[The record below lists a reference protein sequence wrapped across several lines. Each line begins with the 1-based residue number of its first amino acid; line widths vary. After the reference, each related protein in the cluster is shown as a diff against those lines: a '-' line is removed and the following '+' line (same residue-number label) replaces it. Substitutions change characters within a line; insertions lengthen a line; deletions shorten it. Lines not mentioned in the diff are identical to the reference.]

1 MADRRRRNWTDAGAE
16 ALVILIVLG
25 LLAVA
30 TFVGWIAGRATRE
43 ETTTV
48 TVGSTSSTTS
58 TTSTIETTTG
68 TTTTGTT
75 GTGTTTTGTTG
86 TGTTGTGTGTGTT
99 TGGGSPGVGDPAAGK
114 GIFMNNGCGSCHTLD
129 AAGTSGNIGPNLD
142 EAKPSLSLVVD
153 RVTNGKG
160 AMPSFKGTL
169 SDKQIRDVAA
179 FVVNSTSGG

>member
-1 MADRRRRNWTDAGAE
+1 MRLERPHGGQKEARWTDAGAE

-25 LLAVA
+25 LMAVSA
-30 TFVGWIAGRATRE
+30 FTGWVAGRSTRD

-58 TTSTIETTTG
+58 TTSTIETTT
-68 TTTTGTT
+68 
-75 GTGTTTTGTTG
+75 TGTTTTPTTG
-86 TGTTGTGTGTGTT
+86 TGSTGTDTGTT
-99 TGGGSPGVGDPAAGK
+99 TSGGSPGVGDPAAGK
-114 GIFMNNGCGSCHTLD
+114 GIFVNNGCGSCHTLE

-142 EAKPSLSLVVD
+142 EAKPSLSLAVD

-169 SDKQIRDVAA
+169 SDKQIRDVAT
-179 FVVNSTSGG
+179 FVVNSTGGG

>member
-1 MADRRRRNWTDAGAE
+1 MADRSRRGWTDAGAE

-30 TFVGWIAGRATRE
+30 AFVGWIAGRATRE

-58 TTSTIETTTG
+58 TTSTIETTT
-68 TTTTGTT
+68 TGTT

-86 TGTTGTGTGTGTT
+86 TGTGTT
-99 TGGGSPGVGDPAAGK
+99 TGGGSPGGGDPAAGK
-114 GIFMNNGCGSCHTLD
+114 GIFMNNGCGSCHTLE
-129 AAGTSGNIGPNLD
+129 AAGTSGNVGPNLD

-153 RVTNGKG
+153 RVKSGKG
-160 AMPSFKGTL
+160 PSFKGTL
-169 SDKQIRDVAA
+169 SDKHAA
-179 FVVNSTSGG
+179 FVVNSAGGG

>member
-1 MADRRRRNWTDAGAE
+1 MADRQRRGWTDAGAE

-25 LLAVA
+25 LMAVSA
-30 TFVGWIAGRATRE
+30 FTGWVAGRSTRD

-58 TTSTIETTTG
+58 TTSTIETTT
-68 TTTTGTT
+68 
-75 GTGTTTTGTTG
+75 TGTTTTPTTG
-86 TGTTGTGTGTGTT
+86 TGSTGTDTGTT
-99 TGGGSPGVGDPAAGK
+99 TSGGSPGVGDPAAGK
-114 GIFMNNGCGSCHTLD
+114 GIFVNNGCGSCHTLE

-142 EAKPSLSLVVD
+142 EAKPSLSLAVD

-169 SDKQIRDVAA
+169 SDKQIRDVTT
-179 FVVNSTSGG
+179 FVVNSTGGG

>member
-1 MADRRRRNWTDAGAE
+1 M
-16 ALVILIVLG
+16 ILIVLG

-30 TFVGWIAGRATRE
+30 AFVGWIAGRATRE

-48 TVGSTSSTTS
+48 TVGSTSSTTG
-58 TTSTIETTTG
+58 TTSTLETTTTG

-75 GTGTTTTGTTG
+75 STGTTSTGT
-86 TGTTGTGTGTGTT
+86 TGTT
-99 TGGGSPGVGDPAAGK
+99 TGGGSPDGGDPEAGK
-114 GIFMNNGCGSCHTLD
+114 GIFANYGCGSCHTLE

-142 EAKPSLSLVVD
+142 EAKPSLSLVVA

-160 AMPSFKGTL
+160 AMPSFKDTL

-179 FVVNSTSGG
+179 YVVDSTGGG

>member
-1 MADRRRRNWTDAGAE
+1 MADRRRRGWTDAGAE

-30 TFVGWIAGRATRE
+30 AFVGWIAGRATRE

-58 TTSTIETTTG
+58 TTSTIETTTSS
-68 TTTTGTT
+68 TAETKTGTT
-75 GTGTTTTGTTG
+75 SVGATG
-86 TGTTGTGTGTGTT
+86 TGTTGTTS
-99 TGGGSPGVGDPAAGK
+99 GGGSPGGGDPEAGTA
-114 GIFMNNGCGSCHTLD
+114 IFANYGCGSCHTLE

-142 EAKPSLSLVVD
+142 EAKPSRTLVVA

-160 AMPSFKGTL
+160 AMPSFKDTL
-169 SDKQIRDVAA
+169 NDKQIRDVAA
-179 FVVNSTSGG
+179 YVATSTGGG

>member
-1 MADRRRRNWTDAGAE
+1 MADRQRRGWTDAAAE

-25 LLAVA
+25 LMAVSA
-30 TFVGWIAGRATRE
+30 FTGWVAGRSTRD

-58 TTSTIETTTG
+58 TTSTIETTT
-68 TTTTGTT
+68 
-75 GTGTTTTGTTG
+75 TGTTTTPTTG
-86 TGTTGTGTGTGTT
+86 TGSTGTDTGTT
-99 TGGGSPGVGDPAAGK
+99 TSGGSPGVGDPAAGK
-114 GIFMNNGCGSCHTLD
+114 GIFVNKGCGSCHTLE

-142 EAKPSLSLVVD
+142 EAKPSLSLAVD

-169 SDKQIRDVAA
+169 SDKQIRDVTT
-179 FVVNSTSGG
+179 FVVNSTGGG